1 MKKLLLL
8 SCLLFSFLTASF
20 AQADAISSYFDKYLE
35 DERFTV
41 VYVSG
46 KMFNMISKLDSE
58 DEDFEDVREVTEK
71 LKGLR
76 VLITDEDAY
85 ELYREAKSK
94 INTKKE
100 YELLMTIRTKKGN
113 RVEFVVKE
121 DGDKIDELLL
131 ISGGKD
137 HDFVL
142 MSFVGD
148 IDLDKISKLS
158 NAIEMDGIE
167 NLEELKNRIPLLVWQ
182 FLETQNFHK
191 VLVEIKNKSKT
202 YGKFQ
207 KHFYSWFDGFKLMKY
222 AHFSRDHFYPNES
235 MEYCISWLFK
245 NAYHMNP
252 PKDLADAL
260 LMLREIDG
268 KGDFRLGYHSY

>member
-167 NLEELKNRIPLLVWQ
+167 NLEELKNR
-182 FLETQNFHK
+182 N
-191 VLVEIKNKSKT
+191 
-202 YGKFQ
+202 
-207 KHFYSWFDGFKLMKY
+207 
-222 AHFSRDHFYPNES
+222 
-235 MEYCISWLFK
+235 
-245 NAYHMNP
+245 
-252 PKDLADAL
+252 
-260 LMLREIDG
+260 
-268 KGDFRLGYHSY
+268 

>member
-1 MKKLLLL
+1 MKKMLF
-8 SCLLFSFLTASF
+8 SCLLFLSFF
-20 AQADAISSYFDKYLE
+20 GNVMGQADAISEYFDKYLE

-41 VYVSG
+41 VYISG
-46 KMFNMISKLDSE
+46 KMFSMFSKLDSD
-58 DEDFEDVREVTEK
+58 DEDFDEFKEVTEK

-76 VLITDEDAY
+76 ILVTDEDAY
-85 ELYREAKSK
+85 QFYREAKSK

-100 YELLMTIRTKKGN
+100 YELSMTVRTKKGN

-158 NAIEMDGIE
+158 DAIEMDGME
-167 NLEELKNRIPLLVWQ
+167 DLKELKKRN
-182 FLETQNFHK
+182 
-191 VLVEIKNKSKT
+191 
-202 YGKFQ
+202 
-207 KHFYSWFDGFKLMKY
+207 
-222 AHFSRDHFYPNES
+222 
-235 MEYCISWLFK
+235 
-245 NAYHMNP
+245 
-252 PKDLADAL
+252 
-260 LMLREIDG
+260 
-268 KGDFRLGYHSY
+268 